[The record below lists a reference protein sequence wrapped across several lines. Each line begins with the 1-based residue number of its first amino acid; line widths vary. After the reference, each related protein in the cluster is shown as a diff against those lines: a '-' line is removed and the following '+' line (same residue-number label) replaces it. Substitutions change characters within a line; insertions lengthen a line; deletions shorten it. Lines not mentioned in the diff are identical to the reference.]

1 MLLLDQF
8 TSTSKINLYLDIVG
22 KDPVDGYHFI
32 ESVFYEIPWGDDFEI
47 YTSTEDKVEFSGLS
61 SEEIPQ
67 ENTVTK
73 ALRLFKEK
81 FNIKK
86 SYYIKIKKNVPMG
99 AGLGGGSG
107 NAGATLKWLAQRFKI
122 KIEDCIDIAQQVGSD
137 VPFFLY
143 GNMALVEGKGEII
156 TPLESTLKK
165 GMLLVIIYPNIH
177 ISTKEAFRIITKDN
191 FISNKV
197 SQKQIFL
204 KKNKIE
210 LDKLNKSVYN
220 IFNDN
225 LETLNQDLYKFKK
238 YLECLLSPDIIMM
251 TGSGSSFILFYQDNK
266 KLYHIKTKLEHDTHC
281 SRNFIHS
288 V

>member
-1 MLLLDQF
+1 MLLLNQF

-47 YTSTEDKVEFSGLS
+47 YSSNEDKVEFSGLD
-61 SEEIPQ
+61 SETIPE

-86 SYYIKIKKNVPMG
+86 TYHIKIQKNVPMG

-107 NAGATLKWLAQRFKI
+107 NAGATLKWLAQRFNVN
-122 KIEDCIDIAQQVGSD
+122 IEDCIDIAHQVGSD

-156 TPLESTLKK
+156 TPLKSTLKK
-165 GMLLVIIYPNIH
+165 GMGLVIIYPNIH
-177 ISTKEAFRIITKDN
+177 ISTKEAFGIITQDN
-191 FISNKV
+191 FISNKEF
-197 SQKQIFL
+197 QKEIFL
-204 KKNKIE
+204 KKSSLGI
-210 LDKLNKSVYN
+210 DKLNKSVYN

-238 YLECLLSPDIIMM
+238 YLKCLLSPDIIIM
-251 TGSGSSFILFYQDNK
+251 TGSGSSFILFYQDEK

-288 V
+288 I

>member
-1 MLLLDQF
+1 MLLLNQF

-47 YTSTEDKVEFSGLS
+47 YSSNEDKVEFLGLDA
-61 SEEIPQ
+61 EEIP
-67 ENTVTK
+67 EDNTITK

-86 SYYIKIKKNVPMG
+86 TYYIKIHKNVPMG

-107 NAGATLKWLAQRFKI
+107 NAGATLKWLAQRFNVN
-122 KIEDCIDIAQQVGSD
+122 IEDCVDIAHQVGSD

-143 GNMALVEGKGEII
+143 GNMALVEGKGEIV
-156 TPLESTLKK
+156 TPLKSTLKK
-165 GMLLVIIYPNIH
+165 GMGLVIIYPNIH
-177 ISTKEAFRIITKDN
+177 ISTKEAFSIITEDH
-191 FISNKV
+191 FTSNKK
-197 SQKQIFL
+197 SQKEIFL
-204 KKNKIE
+204 KKTCLG

-225 LETLNQDLYKFKK
+225 LEPLNQDLHKFKK

-251 TGSGSSFILFYQDNK
+251 TGSGSSFILFYQNTK
-266 KLYHIKTKLEHDTHC
+266 KLHHTKKKIEQTILC
-281 SRNFIHS
+281 SRNYIHS
-288 V
+288 I